1 MSSIKLKVK
10 ETLGYIKS
18 NPLCDSRNL
27 DRLLVKDLSEQGL
40 VEGDMSR
47 EVTGAAPI
55 FYHLRITL
63 TGEEYL
69 ENLISPPK
77 DSWRS
82 SPIITGLISLVVA
95 ITAAGVI
102 YYLGWK

>member
-10 ETLGYIKS
+10 EALGYIKS
-18 NPLCDSRNL
+18 NPLCDSRDL
-27 DRLLVKDLSEQGL
+27 DRLLVKDLNEQGF

-55 FYHLRITL
+55 FYNLRITL

-69 ENLISPPK
+69 ESLLSPPK
-77 DSWRS
+77 NSWHS
-82 SPIITGLISLVVA
+82 SPIIAGFITLVVT

-102 YYLGWK
+102 YYLDWK